1 MGALHADLRA
11 DDRAQPRLA
20 RQFPEAG
27 GGAEV
32 VHVRQREMAVAH
44 LGRGG
49 NEPLG
54 RHAPANGRKP
64 AANVQGRYC
73 KIVRHTQIS
82 DFRFQ
87 ASGFRLQ
94 AYSPRR
100 GAGEHGSY
108 RSYKT
113 YGLVPPH
120 AERGSCPSF
129 RFQVPPLFFRVP
141 CSRFPVPLFLFRV
154 PCSRFP
160 VPLFL
165 FRVPCSRF
173 PVPPLFFR
181 VPCSWFRCLLFPAT
195 GYRLPTTGY
204 YFVKD
209 GVRRMKP

>member
-32 VHVRQREMAVAH
+32 VHVRHREMAVAH

-87 ASGFRLQ
+87 ASD
-94 AYSPRR
+94 RR
-100 GAGEHGSY
+100 PVPHDAGRASMGPIGPIRPMDLCH
-108 RSYKT
+108 RMRN
-113 YGLVPPH
+113 VAPV
-120 AERGSCPSF
+120 
-129 RFQVPPLFFRVP
+129 QVSG
-141 CSRFPVPLFLFRV
+141 SRFRRCFSGFHVPDSQFRCFFSEFHV
-154 PCSRFP
+154 PDSQFRCFFSGFHVPGSRFRRFFSGFH
-160 VPLFL
+160 VPGSVGCF
-165 FRVPCSRF
+165 SR
-173 PVPPLFFR
+173 L
-181 VPCSWFRCLLFPAT
+181 PAT
-195 GYRLPTTGY
+195 GYQPPATISLRTACG
-204 YFVKD
+204 
-209 GVRRMKP
+209 G